1 VRILCC
7 LNRDLASNV
16 ALNLLLPS
24 LARHEVRV
32 ALTESVGKT
41 HAVESEPPERTQL
54 RLLEQRLPNEILFPL
69 IERANLHD
77 DAARHLTFAE
87 IERHRGIR
95 IDSLSNPNAAAGL
108 DAVRAFAPDLILT
121 IRYGAILKAPVI
133 AIPRLG
139 VLNLH
144 SGVLPNYR
152 GVLATFRALL
162 NGDRHVGCT
171 LHYIRDATIDT
182 GDVVQISRIA
192 VDSRRSLLW
201 HVLALYP
208 AGIDMIAAALDRLA
222 NGAALES
229 TAQPPSSGSYY
240 TYPTAEEWATF
251 AQRGWQVAQ
260 IQDLLD
266 VLQRYLPVGTTA
278 PIIDPG

>member
-7 LNRDLASNV
+7 LNRDLASNI

-32 ALTESVGKT
+32 GLTESVGKT
-41 HAVESEPPERTQL
+41 RAMESEPPARTQL
-54 RLLEQRLPNEILFPL
+54 RQLEQRLPNEILFPL

-121 IRYGAILKAPVI
+121 IRYGAILKPPVI
-133 AIPRLG
+133 ALPRLG

-144 SGVLPNYR
+144 SGVLPDYR

-208 AGIDMIAAALDRLA
+208 TGIDMIAAALDRLA
-222 NGAALES
+222 DGGTLASAV
-229 TAQPPSSGSYY
+229 QPPRSGSYY
-240 TYPTAEEWATF
+240 TYPTADEWDKF
-251 AQRGWQVAQ
+251 AQRGWEVAQ
-260 IQDLLD
+260 VQDLVD
-266 VLQRYLPVGTTA
+266 VLQRYFPVGTA

>member
-1 VRILCC
+1 MRILCC
-7 LNRDLASNV
+7 LNRDLASNL

-32 ALTESVGKT
+32 GLTESVGKS
-41 HAVESEPPERTQL
+41 HAMEAEPPARSQL
-54 RLLEQRLPNEILFPL
+54 RQLEQRLPNEILFPL
-69 IERANLHD
+69 IERANLAD
-77 DAARHLTFAE
+77 DSARHLTFAE

-95 IDSLSNPNAAAGL
+95 IDSLSNPNAAGF

-133 AIPRLG
+133 ALPRLG

-144 SGVLPNYR
+144 SGVLPDYR

-208 AGIDMIAAALDRLA
+208 AGVDMVAAALDRLA
-222 NGAALES
+222 NGETLHSAAQS
-229 TAQPPSSGSYY
+229 PTSGSYY
-240 TYPTAEEWATF
+240 SYPTAEEWDTF

-266 VLQRYLPVGTTA
+266 VLQRYCPVGTA
-278 PIIDPG
+278 ASIMGPG

>member
-1 VRILCC
+1 MRILCC
-7 LNRDLASNV
+7 LNRDLASNL

-32 ALTESVGKT
+32 GLTESVGRI
-41 HAVESEPPERTQL
+41 HAPESEPPARTQL
-54 RLLEQRLPNEILFPL
+54 RQLEQKLPNEILFPL

-77 DAARHLTFAE
+77 DAARLLTFAE

-95 IDSLSNPNAAAGL
+95 IDSLSNPNAAEGF
-108 DAVRAFAPDLILT
+108 DAVRAFAPDLIVT

-144 SGVLPNYR
+144 SGVLPDYR

-162 NGDRHVGCT
+162 NGDRQIGCT

-208 AGIDMIAAALDRLA
+208 VGIEMIAAALARLA
-222 NGAALES
+222 DGRTLES
-229 TAQPPSSGSYY
+229 AAQLPTSGSYY
-240 TYPTAEEWATF
+240 SYPTAEEWDMF

-260 IQDLLD
+260 IQDVMD
-266 VLQRYLPVGTTA
+266 VLQRYLPVTRSG
-278 PIIDPG
+278 